1 MLKQTLSA
9 LSCALFAA
17 GACLADSYAI
27 TGARLETISGAG
39 TIQGGT
45 LVIKDGRILSVGTNV
60 AIPADAEVIDAAGK
74 VVTPGFTPGYSTLG
88 LEEISLIDETVDDRH
103 ASDRFAAAVDVAD
116 AFNPASSLIP
126 IARIEGITR
135 AVIAPTVA
143 AWGYDGGGRISLIAG
158 RGALIDLSGTPQ
170 SLIRRSVGLFAE
182 LGEAGA
188 AVAGGSRSVAMLELR
203 EALTDARDYANR
215 RNAGWLERDR
225 ALSRLD
231 LEALGPLLKRELP
244 LVAHVHR
251 ASDIRALLRL
261 AGEFGLDVV
270 VLGGAEAW
278 MLAEELS
285 AANVAVILDP
295 LQNLPASFE
304 QLGAR
309 LDNAALLD
317 AAGVTLA
324 FAAPTPHNDR
334 NIRQLAGNAVAYGLP
349 RDSALAAL
357 TLGPLRIFGLDANG
371 GTLAAGSIADV
382 VVWDGDPLEVTTFA
396 DAVFIAGEKI
406 PMESRQTKLRDRYL
420 DLKRPLPPAY
430 TKP

>member
-1 MLKQTLSA
+1 VQRFASLLCTLLSA
-9 LSCALFAA
+9 QASLAA
-17 GACLADSYAI
+17 SYAI
-27 TGARLETISGAG
+27 TGGTLETVSDAG
-39 TIQGGT
+39 TIPDGT
-45 LVIKDGRILSVGTNV
+45 LVIRDGRITALGTDV
-60 AIPADAEVIDAAGK
+60 AIPDDAEVIDAAGK
-74 VVTPGFTPGYSTLG
+74 VVTPGLMPGYSSLG
-88 LEEISLIDETVDDRH
+88 LAEIDLIDETVDDRQR
-103 ASDRFAAAVDVAD
+103 SDRFAAAVDVTD

-135 AVIAPTVA
+135 AVIAPTLA
-143 AWGYDGGGRISLIAG
+143 LGSHDGGGGRISLIAG
-158 RGALIDLSGTPQ
+158 RAAVIDLSGTPG
-170 SLIRRSVGLFAE
+170 SVIRRRVGMFVE

-188 AVAGGSRSVAMLELR
+188 AASGGSRSVAMLELR
-203 EALTDARDYANR
+203 EALTDARDYAKR
-215 RNAGWLERDR
+215 RNEAWLERDR
-225 ALSRLD
+225 APSRLD
-231 LEALGPLLKRELP
+231 LEALGAVLTRKIP

-261 AGEFGLDVV
+261 ASEFGLDVV

-278 MLAEELS
+278 MLADELS
-285 AANVAVILDP
+285 AANVPVILDP

-304 QLGAR
+304 RLGAR
-309 LDNAALLD
+309 LESAALLD

-324 FAAPTPHNDR
+324 FSAPDPHNDR

-357 TLGPLRIFGLDANG
+357 TLGPVRIFGLEADR
-371 GTLAAGSIADV
+371 GTLATGSVADV
-382 VVWDGDPLEVTTFA
+382 VVWDGDPLEVTSFA

-420 DLKRPLPPAY
+420 DLDRPLPPAY